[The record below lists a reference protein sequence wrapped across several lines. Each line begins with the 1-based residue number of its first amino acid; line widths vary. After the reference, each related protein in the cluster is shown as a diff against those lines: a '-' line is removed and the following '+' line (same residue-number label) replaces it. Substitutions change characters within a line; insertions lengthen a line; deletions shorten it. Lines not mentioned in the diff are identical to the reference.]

1 MFFRIWVPLYFLM
14 VFALI
19 SKVNANDLK
28 DNAREQYQL
37 GLTVLAKPDFKK
49 TDYEQVLLH
58 FEKAKV
64 QAAANK
70 DEEDLH
76 QLSILGLARI
86 YYEMA
91 YALADHDLRRQV
103 LLSRSIT
110 EYRSIPRFS
119 ARWSQAL
126 FEQAWAYTII
136 EDYDGALGALYSLK
150 DPYFSHY
157 FSPESEVLE
166 AIIYWRNCHWDKA
179 EQALQAFASSY
190 VPLLP
195 VLRNLVQKNLKDEA
209 WYRLLKEPGE
219 LPEKIRNFLMHEN
232 QKKDGLWVKNNI
244 QRIIREIEEMQM
256 RAQVISLETKTGFAG
271 WFKKESPLLLVEN
284 QTSAGYYTADP
295 DYFFWN
301 ASTKERWIDELGY
314 YRMAIKSRCYE

>member
-1 MFFRIWVPLYFLM
+1 MSFKVLVPVFFLAVSS
-14 VFALI
+14 LI
-19 SKVNANDLK
+19 FKVNASDLK

-91 YALADHDLRRQV
+91 YALTDNDPMRKV
-103 LLSRSIT
+103 LLNRSIA

-166 AIIYWRNCHWDKA
+166 AIIYWRNCRWDKA
-179 EQALQAFASSY
+179 EQALQAFESSY
-190 VPLLP
+190 VSLLP
-195 VLRNLVQKNLKDEA
+195 VLKNLVQKNQQDES

-219 LPEKIRNFLMHEN
+219 LPEKIRNYLIHEN

-256 RAQVISLETKTGFAG
+256 RAQVISLETKMGFAG

-284 QTSAGYYTADP
+284 ETSARSYVADP
-295 DYFFWN
+295 NYFFWN

-314 YRMAIKSRCYE
+314 YRIAIKSLCYE